1 MFSLVISLSAAAV
14 LPAVVSICI
23 EVLHRS
29 TLDAWSTW
37 TRGRCL
43 CRPKVAAIQYT
54 LYKPNAIMVVQIW
67 ALVVE
72 CQFGRVRVQEVAS
85 HQTRV
90 LGHSKFFSTLIV
102 VGLTSSLVLD
112 PDLNL
117 LDIKSISICKL
128 VLIFDIYFDNS
139 LFPLLEDK
147 EGEI

>member
-1 MFSLVISLSAAAV
+1 MPI
-14 LPAVVSICI
+14 
-23 EVLHRS
+23 
-29 TLDAWSTW
+29 
-37 TRGRCL
+37 
-43 CRPKVAAIQYT
+43 
-54 LYKPNAIMVVQIW
+54 
-67 ALVVE
+67 
-72 CQFGRVRVQEVAS
+72 GRVRVQEVAS